1 VIKMSFSLKKVRL
14 DSYQKNLRQLS
25 VAVGNAAAGIEGNA
39 KDSIMMSS
47 GQYKKY
53 PGRKEHPHWSSP
65 PGTPPNADMG
75 GSGLAGSIQS
85 KMTGKTSAEVNVGAK
100 YGIPLELGWIS
111 RGGNHVPA
119 RPFLRPAVE
128 KVAPSFQAAVKVILK
143 GKS

>member
-1 VIKMSFSLKKVRL
+1 VIKMSVSLKKVRL
-14 DSYQKNLRQLS
+14 DSYQMNLRQLS
-25 VAVGNAAAGIEGNA
+25 VAVGNAAADIEGNA
-39 KDSIMMSS
+39 KQSIEMSS

-65 PGTPPNADMG
+65 PGTPPANDLG
-75 GSGLAGSIQS
+75 ELANSIES

-143 GKS
+143 GGK

>member
-1 VIKMSFSLKKVRL
+1 MIKVSYSLKTTGADAYRR
-14 DSYQKNLRQLS
+14 NLSQLS
-25 VAVGNAAAGIEGNA
+25 VAVGNAAANIEGNA

-47 GQYKKY
+47 GKYREY

-75 GSGLAGSIQS
+75 GAGLAGSIVS

-100 YGIPLELGWIS
+100 YGIPLELGWMS
-111 RGGNHVPA
+111 QNGNHVPA

-128 KVAPSFQAAVKVILK
+128 KEAPAFQAACKAILR
-143 GKS
+143 GK

>member
-25 VAVGNAAAGIEGNA
+25 VAVGNAAADIEGNA
-39 KDSIMMSS
+39 KQSIEMSS

-65 PGTPPNADMG
+65 PGTPPANDLG
-75 GSGLAGSIQS
+75 ELANSIES
-85 KMTGKTSAEVNVGAK
+85 KMTGRTSAEVNVHAK
-100 YGIPLELGWIS
+100 YGIPLELGWMS

-128 KVAPSFQAAVKVILK
+128 YVAPSFQAACKVILK
-143 GKS
+143 GGK

>member
-1 VIKMSFSLKKVRL
+1 MSYSLKSVKL
-14 DSYQKNLRQLS
+14 DSYRRNLGQLS
-25 VAVGNAAAGIEGNA
+25 VAVGTAAANIEGNA
-39 KDSIMMSS
+39 KQSIEMSS

-65 PGTPPNADMG
+65 PGSPPNNDLG
-75 GSGLAGSIQS
+75 ELANSIQS
-85 KMTGKTSAEVNVGAK
+85 KMTGKTSAEVSVGAK

-128 KVAPSFQAAVKVILK
+128 KEAPSFQAAVKVILK